1 MLRFG
6 VRLLTVPSCV
16 DGTTLPEDAGEAA
29 GVAVAAACGATG
41 SVALALG
48 AVVLA
53 VAVGD
58 AVVGAVVGGL
68 VFDTKVCESAGAAF
82 CTTATALGW
91 RGGIVSY

>member
-58 AVVGAVVGGL
+58 AVAGAVGVGL
-68 VFDTKVCESAGAAF
+68 VDTKVCESAGAAF
-82 CTTATALGW
+82 CTTASALGW